1 MFQSFTSFSSDGMSE
16 SDTSKDESASPHVT
30 SPPSI
35 LSPSRP
41 GTTMSHSVGVGASHG
56 RGAGI
61 QSEAILEVPELE
73 ENLPCSSNVGKGED
87 IEQSGGSTLFS
98 PGSGGSTSSPTA
110 TGAGDPGRQTRR
122 SPHRKSRAMSS
133 AQLNLQH
140 FLDSTANAA
149 RRSSLAIRPLLTE
162 MKREEVNPHT
172 PQFLTVSASFSARDR
187 SRSPSPFPP
196 VPGEGHLSYLSSIQP
211 DHQRL
216 DPSPNRAGECT
227 SPSGIRSPRYSL
239 DVKSLPSYLAR
250 KRSSITFGAKILSNL
265 VEGKKTHIYK
275 FHHHLF
281 LPFLLFFSFPS
292 YSSFSPIFTLL
303 SLSKSNRFIHPFRSL
318 SPYYV

>member
-16 SDTSKDESASPHVT
+16 TDTSKDESASPHVL
-30 SPPSI
+30 SPPTI

-41 GTTMSHSVGVGASHG
+41 GTTMSHGGSPHG
-56 RGAGI
+56 RGPGI
-61 QSEAILEVPELE
+61 QSQAILEVPEFE
-73 ENLPCSSNVGKGED
+73 ENLPSSSNVGKEEH
-87 IEQSGGSTLFS
+87 IEQQSGGSTLFS

-110 TGAGDPGRQTRR
+110 AAPAYPPAQTRR

-149 RRSSLAIRPLLTE
+149 RRSSLAIKPLLTE
-162 MKREEVNPHT
+162 MKREDVNPHT

-211 DHQRL
+211 PDHQRL
-216 DPSPNRAGECT
+216 DPSPSRGGEST

-265 VEGKKTHIYK
+265 VEGKESHIYK
-275 FHHHLF
+275 FDHHLF
-281 LPFLLFFSFPS
+281 LSF
-292 YSSFSPIFTLL
+292 FTLL
-303 SLSKSNRFIHPFRSL
+303 FLPSYIAFSF
-318 SPYYV
+318 

>member
-1 MFQSFTSFSSDGMSE
+1 MFQSFTSFSDGMSE
-16 SDTSKDESASPHVT
+16 IDTSKDESASPHVM
-30 SPPSI
+30 SPPAI

-41 GTTMSHSVGVGASHG
+41 GTTMSHGVGGGGPHG
-56 RGAGI
+56 RGPGI
-61 QSEAILEVPELE
+61 QSEAILEVPEFE
-73 ENLPCSSNVGKGED
+73 ENLPSSSNVGKEEY
-87 IEQSGGSTLFS
+87 IEQHSGGSTLFS

-110 TGAGDPGRQTRR
+110 AAPAYPPPGQTRR

-149 RRSSLAIRPLLTE
+149 RRSSLAIKPLLTE
-162 MKREEVNPHT
+162 MKREDVNPHT

-211 DHQRL
+211 PDHQRL
-216 DPSPNRAGECT
+216 DPSPSRAGGSI

-265 VEGKKTHIYK
+265 VEGKKKTHIYK
-275 FHHHLF
+275 FDF
-281 LPFLLFFSFPS
+281 FPFYSLLFFFHLYIAFS
-292 YSSFSPIFTLL
+292 Y
-303 SLSKSNRFIHPFRSL
+303 
-318 SPYYV
+318 